1 MPLEPLQAGDPT
13 RVGGY
18 KLTARLGAGAMGVV
32 FLGVADDTATIQL
45 DDTPGRR
52 PAPGLPG
59 PAASPTAPRLAGG
72 DPAAAG
78 DGRLVAVKLI
88 HQRIAAAADYRA
100 RFRREVAAAR
110 AVAGVCAA
118 RVLAADP
125 DAPRPWLATEYI
137 PGPTLAE
144 AVGLGG
150 PLSAPTVEA
159 LAVGLA
165 EALVAIHRA
174 GIVHRDLKPA
184 NVLITAAGP
193 KVIDFGMA
201 VPTNPAAG
209 TEVTQTGAVVGS
221 PGYLAPEQAEGRRA
235 GPAADVWA
243 WALTVA
249 FAATGRPPF
258 GTGTAGAL
266 LYRSMTIEPDL
277 AGVPPRLL
285 AVVRSAL
292 RRDPPAR
299 PSATRL
305 LASLVGDTADP
316 AAAAARVLEVL
327 WQPPASVPGTPG
339 GAAPA
344 RPAPTPASPWP
355 AGPPTPVPPAAGE
368 WGSPGT
374 RPDTAGG
381 QHWFP
386 PPTPDAYPTPGT
398 TPQPAHTP
406 APTGHGE
413 RPAALGGPLAV
424 LAPPAPARRPAPPR
438 RGRFVATV
446 AAALLASG
454 LAGAGIT
461 AAVTSAGNSP
471 TPGPT
476 PTATAT
482 TPAASP
488 APQGAGIPG
497 AGDTELL
504 AGRFTGTY
512 TCQQGATALQLTIFD
527 MPEAPGRVTA
537 LFSFSATKDNP
548 DVPSGAYT
556 MDGTLQGDDLEL
568 TGRIWL
574 DHPVGYIMVRLSGTS
589 STDGQHLQ
597 GQVLGASCTTFAVS
611 KTPVTSVG

>member
-18 KLTARLGAGAMGVV
+18 QLTARLGAGAMGVV

-45 DDTPGRR
+45 DDTPGHR

-59 PAASPTAPRLAGG
+59 PAASPTAPRPAGG
-72 DPAAAG
+72 DPAAA

-110 AVAGVCAA
+110 AVAGACAA

-144 AVGLGG
+144 AVSLGG

-184 NVLITAAGP
+184 NVLITATGP

-209 TEVTQTGAVVGS
+209 TEVTRTGAVVGS

-266 LYRSMTIEPDL
+266 LYRSMTTEPDL
-277 AGVPPRLL
+277 AGVPPRLMS
-285 AVVRSAL
+285 VVRSAL

-299 PSATRL
+299 PPATRL

-327 WQPPASVPGTPG
+327 WQPPASVPSAPSGPPAPPTPP
-339 GAAPA
+339 APA
-344 RPAPTPASPWP
+344 PPSPWP

-374 RPDTAGG
+374 RPDAPGAR
-381 QHWFP
+381 HWFP
-386 PPTPDAYPTPGT
+386 SPTPDAYPAPGT
-398 TPQPAHTP
+398 TPQPARTP

-413 RPAALGGPLAV
+413 RPAALGGPLGV
-424 LAPPAPARRPAPPR
+424 LAPTAPARRPARPR
-438 RGRFVATV
+438 RGWFAAAA

-461 AAVTSAGNSP
+461 AAVTSAGNDP
-471 TPGPT
+471 APEPT
-476 PTATAT
+476 PTATA
-482 TPAASP
+482 SP
-488 APQGAGIPG
+488 TPQGAGIPG

-512 TCQQGATALQLTIFD
+512 TCQQG
-527 MPEAPGRVTA
+527 VTA
-537 LFSFSATKDNP
+537 LELTILDVPEEPGRITAVFSFSAPTDNP
-548 DVPSGAYT
+548 DVPSGEYT
-556 MDGTLQGDDLEL
+556 MDGTLRGDDLEL
-568 TGRIWL
+568 TGRLWL
-574 DHPVGYIMVRLSGTS
+574 VHPVGYLMVRLSGTS
-589 STDGQHLQ
+589 STDGQHLK
-597 GQVLGASCTTFAVS
+597 GKVLGASCTTFTVDRS
-611 KTPVTSVG
+611 QRTPVS